1 MKLLIVILI
10 ISIVSSLISCVST
23 REIREKDEM
32 RTTLESDKRFFLY
45 TDDKEIYY
53 FESPYSYQLLNDT
66 LIGVGRC
73 VVDNPKVKT
82 RRVKIELNHIQKLD
96 VEEVDG
102 MKTVLGVGAVG
113 GIVYIIY
120 YLIDSSLNNMKL
132 LGDMDD

>member
-1 MKLLIVILI
+1 ML
-10 ISIVSSLISCVST
+10 S
-23 REIREKDEM
+23 
-32 RTTLESDKRFFLY
+32 
-45 TDDKEIYY
+45 
-53 FESPYSYQLLNDT
+53 DT
-66 LIGVGRC
+66 LIGWGKIVIDDSKGKTK
-73 VVDNPKVKT
+73 KVK
-82 RRVKIELNHIQKLD
+82 VELNHIQKLD